1 MSHVSERSERYKQLL
16 NQLQEAEETAAD
28 PVMELQLGKLRNS
41 GSNIVKLC
49 QTVKQIQ
56 KIQNPLRSRETDCW
70 LGIWYAK
77 NIKQLRTVI
86 FGLPLT
92 DPVPTALRQLQPAS
106 GIDEHYWVRCEL
118 SL

>member
-1 MSHVSERSERYKQLL
+1 MSHVSERYKQLL

-41 GSNIVKLC
+41 GSNMVKHG
-49 QTVKQIQ
+49 QTWSNCETDTKDTKSFAKQ
-56 KIQNPLRSRETDCW
+56 TDCW

-86 FGLPLT
+86 FGLPLPA
-92 DPVPTALRQLQPAS
+92 PVPTALRQLQPAS